1 MTVFWVLYSHYDSLV
16 CMFVIIECQK
26 RGILPAP
33 ALAWIRV
40 PSGLSCLCEN
50 ELAFYIILD
59 LSVVLNFAIDGVWIN
74 WAQQLSV
81 QPLY

>member
-26 RGILPAP
+26 RGVLPAP

-40 PSGLSCLCEN
+40 PSGLSYLNEN
-50 ELAFYIILD
+50 ELAFYLLLETYQAVLWLSYAD
-59 LSVVLNFAIDGVWIN
+59 LKFTKSQTRTV
-74 WAQQLSV
+74 
-81 QPLY
+81 